1 MWLPKSIYEALPA
14 IYMVI
19 GVVFLVGAGYLGFS
33 HPASLAYAGVGIVC
47 ILTGVFIRELRH
59 EARNSQKNATPD
71 ETERPDAG

>member
-14 IYMVI
+14 IYMAI

-47 ILTGVFIRELRH
+47 VLTGVFIRELRH
-59 EARNSQKNATPD
+59 EARSQNDATPD
-71 ETERPDAG
+71 ENERPDAG